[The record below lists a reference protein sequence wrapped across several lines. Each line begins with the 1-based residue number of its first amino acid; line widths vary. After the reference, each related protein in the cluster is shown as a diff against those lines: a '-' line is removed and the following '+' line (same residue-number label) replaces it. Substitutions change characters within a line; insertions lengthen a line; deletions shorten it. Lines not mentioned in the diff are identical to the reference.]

1 MCSIIFMICLG
12 RTVAWFVVNQKIL
25 VVNIKLFSEE
35 GLFSCMPAQYQ
46 EQNMGSA
53 QVAQIS
59 PDYVDSLNFLN
70 VK

>member
-1 MCSIIFMICLG
+1 M
-12 RTVAWFVVNQKIL
+12 L